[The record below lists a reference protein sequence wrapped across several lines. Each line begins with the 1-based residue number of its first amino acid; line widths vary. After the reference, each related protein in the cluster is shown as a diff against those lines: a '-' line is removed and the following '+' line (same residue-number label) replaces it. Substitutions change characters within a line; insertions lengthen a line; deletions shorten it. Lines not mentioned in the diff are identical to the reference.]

1 MKSSLILL
9 LIFITSSIHA
19 QKMISVI
26 DTDTREPVAY
36 AAFTQNGDTITYTS
50 LQGIAIMPEV
60 TGTLLLT
67 CKNYKPIKVNADS
80 IPAVIRMKCLIERLE
95 EVVVVGDSTKIK
107 KKKFDLPDNI
117 LLEYDLKDAFNNRG
131 VRIPIASLYK
141 LIGYKPKSERRRN
154 RVKKNLEAY
163 DTPATDDDKKKK
175 PTLPK

>member
-1 MKSSLILL
+1 MRPFLVLL
-9 LIFITSSIHA
+9 LIFATSDIYA
-19 QKMISVI
+19 QQMVSVI
-26 DTDTREPVAY
+26 DKDTREPVAR

-50 LQGIAIMPEV
+50 LQGIAMLPKVSGLII
-60 TGTLLLT
+60 LT
-67 CKNYKPIKVNADS
+67 CKDYKSIEINADS
-80 IPAVIRMKCLIERLE
+80 IPAVINMKCLVERLE

-107 KKKFDLPDNI
+107 KKFDLPDNI
-117 LLEYDLKDAFNNRG
+117 LLEYNLKDAFNNRG